1 MLRCRRKENK
11 TKLFCFFPLT
21 YWPTL
26 HQPDMNLNPKHKS
39 VRFCCFTLGQ
49 PKWRARK
56 GFHHYESCPRSAI
69 NIWLG
74 CKPRLFGGTEAPCD
88 TTWYMVQDTVNILS
102 NHWVWDQADLA
113 STFWKRR
120 MCPNP
125 LKCKFQA
132 NLRQKE
138 HYFIQQIPFSE
149 PPEKFKGFQKQPWG
163 CLWITATSSYITW
176 GHYDSH

>member
-1 MLRCRRKENK
+1 MLRCKRKENK
-11 TKLFCFFPLT
+11 TKLFCWSSNL
-21 YWPTL
+21 PT
-26 HQPDMNLNPKHKS
+26 HTTPTRYEPKHKS

-49 PKWRARK
+49 PKWRASK

-69 NIWLG
+69 SIWVG

-132 NLRQKE
+132 NLRQIKRTLFHTADPILWAPGE
-138 HYFIQQIPFSE
+138 IQRV
-149 PPEKFKGFQKQPWG
+149 PE
-163 CLWITATSSYITW
+163 TALRMFMNY
-176 GHYDSH
+176 SHI